1 MNLKGQRV
9 AILGAGGSGLAA
21 AALALACGAQVDAF
35 DSGNSEKLSAAME
48 RFEEVGVTLTTG
60 DAALVQTVHY
70 DLTVMSP
77 GIALSWP
84 IARAFSDASDELIG
98 EIEFAFRA
106 NKAPI
111 IAITGTNG
119 KTTTTSLITEMLNAA
134 GLKAIAAGNI
144 GLPFSEVV
152 RSGKVYDWVVLELSS
167 FQLETISSFAA
178 PIAIWLNFAPDHMDR
193 YDSVEDYRAAKERL
207 FMNRLDEAVA
217 IVRKGEP
224 VAAEWQQIDFSA
236 FESESDYYYSNKEIC
251 HLDSTEHFDF
261 SSCELQGR
269 HNAENMMVALAVAD
283 HLSIQRDSIVPALQS
298 FLPPSHRCEKVGEKS
313 GVTFVNDS
321 KSTNL
326 HSLESAL
333 SGQDEPVVLVAGGKE
348 KGLDFSTLN
357 ELVSGKVK
365 HAVCIGEIAP
375 TILEQWSSLVS
386 CELAEDLTAAT
397 EKAFAAAIEGD
408 VVLFS
413 PGTSSFDMFSGYE
426 ARGDAFR
433 EAVANL

>member
-1 MNLKGQRV
+1 MNLKGQSIAV
-9 AILGAGGSGLAA
+9 LGAGGSGLAA
-21 AALALACGAQVDAF
+21 AELALACGAQVDAF
-35 DSGNSEKLSAAME
+35 DSGSSEKLSAAVE
-48 RFEEVGVTLTTG
+48 RFNGIGVTLRTG
-60 DAALVQTVHY
+60 EAALAPTAHY

-77 GIALSWP
+77 GISLLWP
-84 IARAFSDASDELIG
+84 IARAFSDASDELVG

-119 KTTTTSLITEMLNAA
+119 KMTTTALITEMLNGA
-134 GLKAIAAGNI
+134 GLKAVAAGNI

-152 RSGKVYDWVVLELSS
+152 RLGEVYDWVVLELSS
-167 FQLETISSFAA
+167 FQLETISSFSAR
-178 PIAIWLNFAPDHMDR
+178 IAIWLNFAPDHMDR
-193 YDSVEDYRAAKERL
+193 YDSVEDYRAAKARL
-207 FMNRLDEAVA
+207 FMNRSDEAVA
-217 IVRKGEP
+217 IVRKGVEIAP
-224 VAAEWQQIDFSA
+224 EWPQIEFSA
-236 FESESDYYYSNKEIC
+236 FEPESDYYYSDKEIC
-251 HLDSTEHFDF
+251 HLGSAERFDF

-283 HLSIQRDSIVPALQS
+283 HLSIQREAIVPTLQA
-298 FLPPSHRCEKVGEKS
+298 FLPPSHRCEKVGVKG

-333 SGQDEPVVLVAGGKE
+333 SSQDERVVLLVGGKE
-348 KGLDFSTLN
+348 KGLDYSTLN
-357 ELVSGKVK
+357 ELVSSKVK
-365 HAVCIGEIAP
+365 HAVCIGEVAP
-375 TILEQWSSLVS
+375 SILQHWSSLVS
-386 CELAEDLTAAT
+386 CEQAENLAAAT
-397 EKAFAAAIEGD
+397 ERGFAAASEGD

-433 EAVANL
+433 DAVANL